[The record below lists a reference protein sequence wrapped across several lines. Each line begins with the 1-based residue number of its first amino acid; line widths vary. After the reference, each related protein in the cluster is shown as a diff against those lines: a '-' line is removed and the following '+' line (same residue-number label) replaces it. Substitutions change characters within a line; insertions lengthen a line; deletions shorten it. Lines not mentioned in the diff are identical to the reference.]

1 MVLPRSPHR
10 TIRMIHGLPLPP
22 FPPTPQI
29 LTQFSSKHLHLHRYP
44 ISSPIIDSP
53 ASCSVTIS
61 QTKMRMR
68 TCGRVAGSRQCTH
81 AMCKTCCE
89 QQRKGCR
96 YSGHR
101 KAPAPAPLNPAAAP
115 GDPSALSRPPPMF
128 AYEPS
133 SSTETQEEPLPPPK
147 LYKKTMDPAWARR
160 YNKNHEEQEER
171 KRAEEQRRTQELM
184 FERQVRFCFW
194 GTDDEDPEILRQ
206 QGIRLWPKLNMADYP
221 SLLKKL
227 GLTEDDEINIYDFD
241 GRCWDREDVNHV
253 MSVSSGQ
260 VLLMRRLGVVRCPR
274 LDEYI
279 LKYSPQHTTT
289 RRSLPAAAAKRKRHA
304 SATPDQPNKFVRS
317 SSPPTRPI
325 LPHTFSAPLRRP
337 PPRRDLSLPPPSTPS
352 SQPLTPID
360 PDKLWVEGRV
370 WTPAGCGTWP
380 EGMYARDMAAAFR
393 LIAVGKGSVPD
404 RFKDVFG
411 LDDFP
416 KGTWYQQQRAWKRSS
431 QEERDSAMALPR
443 TFNGLWTEWRTKST
457 GWAIVC
463 AEKRR

>member
-1 MVLPRSPHR
+1 MGCLSHPSHLHPNIDPVLQQTPYTSIATPSQA
-10 TIRMIHGLPLPP
+10 PSS
-22 FPPTPQI
+22 TPQP
-29 LTQFSSKHLHLHRYP
+29 LAP
-44 ISSPIIDSP
+44 
-53 ASCSVTIS
+53 S
-61 QTKMRMR
+61 QSAKPKCALL

-115 GDPSALSRPPPMF
+115 GDPSALWRPPPMF

-253 MSVSSGQ
+253 
-260 VLLMRRLGVVRCPR
+260 
-274 LDEYI
+274 
-279 LKYSPQHTTT
+279 
-289 RRSLPAAAAKRKRHA
+289 
-304 SATPDQPNKFVRS
+304 
-317 SSPPTRPI
+317 
-325 LPHTFSAPLRRP
+325 
-337 PPRRDLSLPPPSTPS
+337 
-352 SQPLTPID
+352 
-360 PDKLWVEGRV
+360 
-370 WTPAGCGTWP
+370 
-380 EGMYARDMAAAFR
+380 
-393 LIAVGKGSVPD
+393 
-404 RFKDVFG
+404 
-411 LDDFP
+411 
-416 KGTWYQQQRAWKRSS
+416 
-431 QEERDSAMALPR
+431 
-443 TFNGLWTEWRTKST
+443 
-457 GWAIVC
+457 
-463 AEKRR
+463 